1 MVIHLFLRRILFMA
15 SVYAQYGE
23 LLYDFVDA
31 TCKAFGDNLVG
42 IYLHGS
48 AAMGCFNPASSDID
62 LIVVI
67 KDALDFDKRRAYID
81 DMVRLN
87 ARAPKKGLEVSVVR
101 REVCDP
107 FVYPTP
113 FEFHFSPM
121 YLDACVNAPDEYARS
136 VGHSDPDLAAHFTV
150 IRERGRVL
158 LGEGIPAVFGEVDGK
173 YYMDSIWTDVSGSE
187 SDILSEPVY
196 IVLNLARV
204 LAYTR
209 EGLVLSK
216 AEGGKWALDNLPDE
230 FKPTVESALCEYGGG
245 AGINADDDALTA
257 YARYMLDE
265 IRTAAGIA

>member
-1 MVIHLFLRRILFMA
+1 MA

-173 YYMDSIWTDVSGSE
+173 YYMDSIWTDISGSE

-216 AEGGKWALDNLPDE
+216 AEGGKWALDNLPRE
-230 FKPTVESALCEYGGG
+230 FMPVVEGALCEYGGK
-245 AGINADDDALTA
+245 NRMDADAAALTE
-257 YARYMLDE
+257 YARYMLGAISD
-265 IRTAAGIA
+265 AAGMD

>member
-1 MVIHLFLRRILFMA
+1 MA

-67 KDALDFDKRRAYID
+67 KDVLDFDKRRAYID

-216 AEGGKWALDNLPDE
+216 AEGGKWALDNLPRE
-230 FKPTVESALCEYGGG
+230 FMPVVEGALCEYGGKNRMDVD
-245 AGINADDDALTA
+245 AAALTE
-257 YARYMLDE
+257 YARYMLGA
-265 IRTAAGIA
+265 IRDAAGMD

>member
-1 MVIHLFLRRILFMA
+1 MA

-121 YLDACVNAPDEYARS
+121 YLDACINAPDEYARS

-216 AEGGKWALDNLPDE
+216 AEGGKWALGNLPRE
-230 FKPTVESALCEYGGG
+230 FMPVVEGALCEYGGK
-245 AGINADDDALTA
+245 NRMDADAAALTE
-257 YARYMLDE
+257 YARYMLGA
-265 IRTAAGIA
+265 IRDAAGMD

>member
-173 YYMDSIWTDVSGSE
+173 YYMDSIWTDVSGAE

-216 AEGGKWALDNLPDE
+216 AEGGKWALDNLPRE
-230 FKPTVESALCEYGGG
+230 FMPVVEGALCEYGGK
-245 AGINADDDALTA
+245 NRMDADAAALTE
-257 YARYMLDE
+257 YARYMLGA
-265 IRTAAGIA
+265 IRDAAGMD

>member
-1 MVIHLFLRRILFMA
+1 MA

-136 VGHSDPDLAAHFTV
+136 VSHSDPDLAAHFTV

-209 EGLVLSK
+209 EGLILSK
-216 AEGGKWALDNLPDE
+216 AEGGKWALGNLPRE
-230 FKPTVESALCEYGGG
+230 FMPVVEGALCEYGGK
-245 AGINADDDALTA
+245 NRMDADAAALTE
-257 YARYMLDE
+257 YARYMLGA
-265 IRTAAGIA
+265 IRDAAGMD

>member
-1 MVIHLFLRRILFMA
+1 MA

-31 TCKAFGDNLVG
+31 TCKTFGDNLVG

-187 SDILSEPVY
+187 SDILSKPVY

-216 AEGGKWALDNLPDE
+216 AEGGKWALDNLPRE
-230 FKPTVESALCEYGGG
+230 FMPVVEGALCEYGGK
-245 AGINADDDALTA
+245 NRMDADAAALTE
-257 YARYMLDE
+257 YARYMLGA
-265 IRTAAGIA
+265 IRDAAGMD

>member
-1 MVIHLFLRRILFMA
+1 MA

-173 YYMDSIWTDVSGSE
+173 YYMDSIWTDVSGAE

-204 LAYTR
+204 LAYAR

-216 AEGGKWALDNLPDE
+216 AEFFERLAVWGESDE
-230 FKPTVESALCEYGGG
+230 GLAMEPGSQYIIGEAMLE
-245 AGINADDDALTA
+245 AINKETTGFMFQLTMQG
-257 YARYMLDE
+257 YLKQMP
-265 IRTAAGIA
+265 

>member
-1 MVIHLFLRRILFMA
+1 MA

-67 KDALDFDKRRAYID
+67 NDALDFDKRRVYID

-136 VGHSDPDLAAHFTV
+136 VGHSDPDLAAHFTL

-173 YYMDSIWTDVSGSE
+173 YYMDSIWADVSGSE

-216 AEGGKWALDNLPDE
+216 AEGGKWALGNLPRE
-230 FKPTVESALCEYGGG
+230 FMPVVEGALCEYGGK
-245 AGINADDDALTA
+245 NRMDADAAALTE
-257 YARYMLDE
+257 YARYMLGA
-265 IRTAAGIA
+265 IRDAAGMD

>member
-1 MVIHLFLRRILFMA
+1 MWIHLFLRRILFMA

-113 FEFHFSPM
+113 FEFHFSPT

-150 IRERGRVL
+150 IRKRGRVL

-173 YYMDSIWTDVSGSE
+173 YYMDSIWTDVSDSE

-216 AEGGKWALDNLPDE
+216 AEGGKWALDNLPRE
-230 FKPTVESALCEYGGG
+230 FMPVVEGALCEYGGK
-245 AGINADDDALTA
+245 NRMDADAAALTE
-257 YARYMLDE
+257 YARYMLDA
-265 IRTAAGIA
+265 IRDAAGMD

>member
-1 MVIHLFLRRILFMA
+1 MA

-121 YLDACVNAPDEYARS
+121 YLDACVNAPDEYACS

-209 EGLVLSK
+209 EGLILSK
-216 AEGGKWALDNLPDE
+216 AEGGKWALGNLPRE
-230 FKPTVESALCEYGGG
+230 FMPVVEGALCEYGGK
-245 AGINADDDALTA
+245 NRMDADAAALTE
-257 YARYMLDE
+257 YARYMLGA
-265 IRTAAGIA
+265 IRDAAGMD

>member
-1 MVIHLFLRRILFMA
+1 MGIHLLLRRILFMA

-62 LIVVI
+62 LIVII
-67 KDALDFDKRRAYID
+67 KEALDFDKRRAYID

-216 AEGGKWALDNLPDE
+216 AEGGKWALDNLPRE
-230 FKPTVESALCEYGGG
+230 FMPVVEGALCEYGGK
-245 AGINADDDALTA
+245 NRMDADAAALTE
-257 YARYMLDE
+257 YARYMLGA
-265 IRTAAGIA
+265 IRDAAGMD

>member
-1 MVIHLFLRRILFMA
+1 MA

-87 ARAPKKGLEVSVVR
+87 ARAPKKGLEVSVVQ

-216 AEGGKWALDNLPDE
+216 AEGGKWALDNLPRE
-230 FKPTVESALCEYGGG
+230 FMPVVDGALCEYGGK
-245 AGINADDDALTA
+245 NRMDADAAALTE
-257 YARYMLDE
+257 YARYMLGA
-265 IRTAAGIA
+265 IRNAAGMD

>member
-1 MVIHLFLRRILFMA
+1 MA

-48 AAMGCFNPASSDID
+48 AAMGCFNPASGDID

-67 KDALDFDKRRAYID
+67 KDALDFDKRCTYID

-216 AEGGKWALDNLPDE
+216 AEGGKWALGNLPDE
-230 FKPTVESALCEYGGG
+230 FMPVVEGALCEYGGK
-245 AGINADDDALTA
+245 NRMDADAAALTE
-257 YARYMLDE
+257 YARYMLGA
-265 IRTAAGIA
+265 IRDAAGMD

>member
-1 MVIHLFLRRILFMA
+1 MGIHLFLRRILFMA

-67 KDALDFDKRRAYID
+67 KDALDFDKRCTYID

-216 AEGGKWALDNLPDE
+216 AEGGKWALGNLPDE
-230 FKPTVESALCEYGGG
+230 FMPVVEGALCEYGGK
-245 AGINADDDALTA
+245 NRMDADAAALTE
-257 YARYMLDE
+257 YARYMLGA
-265 IRTAAGIA
+265 IRDAAGMD

>member
-1 MVIHLFLRRILFMA
+1 MGIHLFLRRTLFMA

-173 YYMDSIWTDVSGSE
+173 YYMDSIWTDVSCSE

-245 AGINADDDALTA
+245 AGINADGDALTA
-257 YARYMLDE
+257 YARYMLGE

>member
-1 MVIHLFLRRILFMA
+1 MA

-158 LGEGIPAVFGEVDGK
+158 LGEGIPAVFGKVDGK

-187 SDILSEPVY
+187 SDIFSEPVY

-216 AEGGKWALDNLPDE
+216 AEGGKWALDNLPRE
-230 FKPTVESALCEYGGG
+230 FMPVVEGALCEYGGK
-245 AGINADDDALTA
+245 NRMDADAAALTE
-257 YARYMLDE
+257 YARYMLGA
-265 IRTAAGIA
+265 IRDAAGMD

>member
-1 MVIHLFLRRILFMA
+1 MGIHLFLRRILFMA

-158 LGEGIPAVFGEVDGK
+158 LGEGIPAVFG
-173 YYMDSIWTDVSGSE
+173 
-187 SDILSEPVY
+187 
-196 IVLNLARV
+196 
-204 LAYTR
+204 
-209 EGLVLSK
+209 
-216 AEGGKWALDNLPDE
+216 
-230 FKPTVESALCEYGGG
+230 
-245 AGINADDDALTA
+245 
-257 YARYMLDE
+257 
-265 IRTAAGIA
+265 

>member
-1 MVIHLFLRRILFMA
+1 MGIHLFLRRILFMA

-67 KDALDFDKRRAYID
+67 NDALDFDKRRVYID

-136 VGHSDPDLAAHFTV
+136 VGHSDPDLAAHFTL

-173 YYMDSIWTDVSGSE
+173 YYMDSIWADVSGSE

-216 AEGGKWALDNLPDE
+216 AEGGKWALGNLPRE
-230 FKPTVESALCEYGGG
+230 FMPVVEGALCEYGGK
-245 AGINADDDALTA
+245 NRMDADAAALTE
-257 YARYMLDE
+257 YARYMLGA
-265 IRTAAGIA
+265 IRDAAGMD